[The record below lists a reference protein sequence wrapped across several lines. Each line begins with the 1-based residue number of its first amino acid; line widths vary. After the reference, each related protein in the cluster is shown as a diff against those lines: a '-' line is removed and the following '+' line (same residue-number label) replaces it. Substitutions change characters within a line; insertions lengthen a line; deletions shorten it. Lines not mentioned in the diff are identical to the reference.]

1 MQNIKQN
8 ISFNLEWPSKKMR
21 TPNNNNNNL
30 QYYYFTKI
38 NTLHFSEGP
47 FILEN
52 FYCPKKFLLSQ
63 IEFPQICKFEN

>member
-52 FYCPKKFLLSQ
+52 FQQIDPIYVQ